1 MVVVA
6 RFSWARCAVF
16 EIEELVAFYFGFKV
30 SVVAALGFIGNA
42 IWFPVKPFG
51 DGGKKGGMITFSVS
65 WLEGE
70 LDSLT
75 A

>member
-1 MVVVA
+1 MA
-6 RFSWARCAVF
+6 QHRETFALAKRTQLPALAVLRHQDSADF
-16 EIEELVAFYFGFKV
+16 VREL
-30 SVVAALGFIGNA
+30 
-42 IWFPVKPFG
+42 KPFG
-51 DGGKKGGMITFSVS
+51 DGSKKGGMITFSVS